1 MSSSIAYIENKI
13 KWNKTRIFNT
23 RFRVAHLSLICV
35 VNLLKDKN
43 IKISNKKIREKKC
56 IK

>member
-1 MSSSIAYIENKI
+1 MSSSLAYIENKI